1 MAHRSDYPASRA
13 RLIDT
18 GIIDVL
24 ASRRSLSPCVEV
36 PMSVVS
42 LTRLLCV
49 ASLTALAATGPLAAP
64 DAAAQTAAAP
74 HSRVVM
80 QVSDNDPAK
89 WNLALNNARNLQSDL
104 GAANVEIEIVA
115 YGPGIGMLKAES
127 VVGNRIG
134 EALGSGVKVAACENT
149 MRGQK
154 LAKPDMLNGIGYVPA
169 GVVEIVQ
176 KQQQGWAYLR
186 P

>member
-1 MAHRSDYPASRA
+1 MSIVRNVR
-13 RLIDT
+13 I
-18 GIIDVL
+18 L
-24 ASRRSLSPCVEV
+24 A
-36 PMSVVS
+36 
-42 LTRLLCV
+42 V
-49 ASLTALAATGPLAAP
+49 ASLLALAAGLAAHP
-64 DAAAQTAAAP
+64 ALAQP
-74 HSRVVM
+74 LQNRVVM

-104 GAANVEIEIVA
+104 GAKNVEIEIVA
-115 YGPGIGMLKAES
+115 YGPGIGMLKSDS
-127 VVGNRIG
+127 VVGSRIG

-154 LAKPDMLNGIGYVPA
+154 LAKADMLDGIGYVPA
-169 GVVEIVQ
+169 GVVEIMQ